1 MLCKGKSK
9 GYFIVLA
16 VIGIISFTFGI
27 LSTIVTPEDAHNLS
41 MLAGMFTG
49 LGAAFVTIGLVQYI
63 RNKISSPEKLR
74 TKEIEKTDER
84 NIQVIRA
91 AAAVAMSASYII
103 FAILAFTFVALDYRI
118 PAFITIG
125 AMYVEFTVYLISYR
139 ILNNK
144 M

>member
-9 GYFIVLA
+9 GYFVVLV

-41 MLAGMFTG
+41 MLSGMFTG
-49 LGAAFVTIGLVQYI
+49 LGAGFVAIGLVQYI

-84 NIQVIRA
+84 NIQLIRA
-91 AAAVAMSASYII
+91 AAAVTMSASYVI
-103 FAILAFTFVALDYRI
+103 FAVLAFLFVALDYRI

-125 AMYVEFTVYLISYR
+125 AMYVEFAVYLIAYK
-139 ILNNK
+139 ILNNR